1 MNQEYFMILQMRQN
15 LVYLELESSIAKC
28 IWTKV
33 NMLLYLS
40 QNIILE
46 LASLI
51 QIQQKSSVAEK
62 AMCYLNQIYEVL
74 RAMKIIWSLIHNA

>member
-51 QIQQKSSVAEK
+51 QIQQKSSVAE
-62 AMCYLNQIYEVL
+62 
-74 RAMKIIWSLIHNA
+74 